1 MKVNPNIIRS
11 INNKEF
17 IPIPNT
23 TVQNFG
29 HQPKSGDEFDICG
42 SWDFFGSDDYESYQ
56 SNLKTQPSD
65 WYYRN
70 HKVKYTL
77 NSHGYRIKEFKD
89 IDWSNS
95 IVIFGCSY
103 IFGTGVDDSHTVS
116 FFLEKLYNVP
126 VINMGMGGSSIQF
139 ALHNSLMLYKKY
151 GLPKAVIY
159 GMPGITRYLLYQ
171 RNYVQLKLG
180 YENSLN
186 NKAVD
191 HLIPYNMINAEL
203 IRNLWRDKCKYYEFS
218 MFPTTAKFL
227 GCDLHV
233 PIPDD
238 YARDLSHP
246 GAKSNKL
253 IAQKIHNAFNL

>member
-1 MKVNPNIIRS
+1 MKVNSNIVRS
-11 INNKEF
+11 INNNEF
-17 IPIPNT
+17 IPVPSI

-29 HQPKSGDEFDICG
+29 QPLNLKYEFDICG
-42 SWDFFGSDDYESYQ
+42 SWDFFGKDDYESYQ
-56 SNLKTQPSD
+56 SNLNTQSSD

-77 NSHGYRIKEFKD
+77 NSHGYRTKEFKD

-103 IFGTGVDDSHTVS
+103 IFGTGVDDSHTIPS
-116 FFLEKLYNVP
+116 FLEPLYNIP

-151 GLPKAVIY
+151 GSPKAVIY
-159 GMPGITRYLLYQ
+159 AMAGMTRYLLYQ

-180 YENSLN
+180 YEDSPN

-191 HLIPYNMINAEL
+191 HLIPYNMINVEL
-203 IRNLWRDKCKYYEFS
+203 IRNLWRDKCNYYEFTC
-218 MFPTTAKFL
+218 FPTTAKL
-227 GCDLHV
+227 LECDLYQ

-238 YARDLSHP
+238 HARDLSHP
-246 GAKSNKL
+246 GFKSNKL
-253 IAQKIHNAFNL
+253 IAQKIYNAFSL